1 MQTVRVWDIPVRLF
15 HWLLVLAVLAQ
26 FITAKLGGNWM
37 EWHQKIGF
45 CVLGL
50 ILFRVVW
57 GLVGNHH
64 ARFVNFVRGPA
75 TVIQYARGLFKP
87 DSSRSIG
94 HNPIGAWSMLT
105 LLVALAFQ
113 VGTGFFSNDDIL
125 LEGPYAST
133 VSKALSDQLTS
144 LHKLNSDLIL
154 FLIALHVAAII
165 FYTVYKK
172 EKLIK
177 AMFSGEKIINTSTGE
192 PNEAKMPESARPY
205 WLSWLVA
212 FVVGGLTYA
221 VAARLFW

>member
-15 HWLLVLAVLAQ
+15 HWLLVLAILGL
-26 FITAKLGGNWM
+26 FITANLGGNWM
-37 EWHQKIGF
+37 EWHKKLGF
-45 CVLGL
+45 FVLGL
-50 ILFRVVW
+50 ILFRVMW

-75 TVIQYARGLFKP
+75 TVLQYAKGLLKP
-87 DSSRSIG
+87 DSNHTIG
-94 HNPIGAWSMLT
+94 HNPLGAWSVLA
-105 LLVALAFQ
+105 LLAVLAFQ
-113 VGTGFFSNDDIL
+113 VVTGLFSNDDIL
-125 LEGPYAST
+125 LEGPYASM

-177 AMFSGEKIINTSTGE
+177 AMFSGEKIINTSTGAA
-192 PNEAKMPESARPY
+192 NEAKVPEKARPY

-212 FVVGGLTYA
+212 LVVGGLTYA
-221 VAARLFW
+221 VATRVFW

>member
-15 HWLLVLAVLAQ
+15 HWLLVSAILGL

-37 EWHQKIGF
+37 EWHQKLGF
-45 CVLGL
+45 FVLGL

-75 TVIQYARGLFKP
+75 TVIQYAKGLLKP
-87 DSSRSIG
+87 SSSPAIG
-94 HNPIGAWSMLT
+94 HNPLGACSVLA
-105 LLVALAFQ
+105 LLAVMAFQ
-113 VGTGFFSNDDIL
+113 VATGLFSNDDIL

-154 FLIALHVAAII
+154 FLIAGPI
-165 FYTVYKK
+165 
-172 EKLIK
+172 
-177 AMFSGEKIINTSTGE
+177 
-192 PNEAKMPESARPY
+192 
-205 WLSWLVA
+205 
-212 FVVGGLTYA
+212 
-221 VAARLFW
+221 